1 MITAAIS
8 TIALVMALGPQLH
21 MSLQAMPA
29 ESELVDPATTQPD
42 VTEPRDTSRLYC
54 VPCGHL
60 RTIHDSS

>member
-42 VTEPRDTSRLYC
+42 V
-54 VPCGHL
+54 
-60 RTIHDSS
+60 I